1 MKSTTLSSFL
11 PKVLLGL
18 SLCPMGAILSIEAS
32 NEKHLP
38 RSSSEGHFSEHAKT
52 ACEGLP
58 LLAFRDYPIDT
69 LKPSNPN
76 HEDVMFI
83 YNLGTDQNFLSRMNH
98 LLRNFQG
105 DDRLAQ
111 KLRAEER
118 LVYQT
123 LVRLAHNPLQ
133 DPQKFE
139 DTNAIIVIKGV
150 LAHYP
155 NKATREVL
163 SQAISILGDWDRYG
177 YSAPHE
183 SESSGEEEEFDDSA
197 YRIGIPGYTVDLSK
211 PTNPNYFDVACI
223 RALKTNPSFLVEMDT
238 VLRRFQ
244 GDAQLANRMESVKI
258 VMSQILA
265 GMDNSKPENFENS
278 KAVIVM
284 QGIFA
289 HYPDIKPYQAL
300 KKAISI
306 LGKWDRPTKEHHGVR
321 LIVPNLNARS

>member
-1 MKSTTLSSFL
+1 MKSTMLSSFL

-18 SLCPMGAILSIEAS
+18 SLCPMGAIPSIEAS

-38 RSSSEGHFSEHAKT
+38 RSSSEGHFSGHART

-58 LLAFRDYPIDT
+58 LLAFRDYPIDAF
-69 LKPSNPN
+69 KPFNPN

-83 YNLGTDQNFLSRMNH
+83 YNLSTDQDFISGMDY
-98 LLRNFQG
+98 LLQKFQEG
-105 DDRLAQ
+105 GHLAQ
-111 KLRAEER
+111 KLKAEER

-123 LVRLAHNPLQ
+123 LIRLAHNPLQ

-139 DTNAIIVIKGV
+139 DTNALIVIKGI

-155 NKATREVL
+155 NKTTREVL
-163 SQAISILGDWDRYG
+163 NQAVSILGDWDRYG
-177 YSAPHE
+177 YSE
-183 SESSGEEEEFDDSA
+183 KSEPKEEEEEFDDSA
-197 YRIGIPGYTVDLSK
+197 YRIGIPGYTVDFSK
-211 PTNPNYFDVACI
+211 PMNPNYFDVACI
-223 RALKTNPSFLVEMDT
+223 RALKTSPSFLVEMNT

-244 GDAQLANRMESVKI
+244 GDAQLANRMEGIKT

-265 GMDNSKPENFENS
+265 NMDNSKPENFENS

-289 HYPDIKPYQAL
+289 HHPDIKPYQAL
-300 KKAISI
+300 KRAISI
-306 LGKWDRPTKEHHGVR
+306 LGKWDRPTKAHHGVR
-321 LIVPNLNARS
+321 LIVPSLNAQS